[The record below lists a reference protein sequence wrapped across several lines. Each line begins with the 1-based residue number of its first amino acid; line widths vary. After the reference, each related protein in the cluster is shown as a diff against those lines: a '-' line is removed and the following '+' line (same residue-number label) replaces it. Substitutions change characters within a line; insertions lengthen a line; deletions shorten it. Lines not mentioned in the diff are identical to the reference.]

1 MSEPLKNEHG
11 YPAEVSLSEIAEW
24 DILKTGV
31 APLIDFVTRLG
42 WNDPVKI
49 TRDEDKYI
57 IEFITSGWSG
67 NESLIGALRDNF
79 FWMLYWEESRRGG
92 YYKFIVPAEHWKTK
106 DAE

>member
-31 APLIDFVTRLG
+31 APLIDFVKRLG

-49 TRDEDKYI
+49 TSDEDKYVV
-57 IEFITSGWSG
+57 EFITSGWSG
-67 NESLIGALRDNF
+67 NESLIGALQGNF

-92 YYKFIVPAEHWKTK
+92 YYKFIVPAKSWKAK
-106 DAE
+106 EAE